1 MSQTDPTL
9 SAVGSPDEAPTILAP
24 GVHVVGRISGQED
37 VRVHGTVE
45 GHIHLAATLFV
56 EPEGVIAADV
66 HAHDIVV
73 AGTIV
78 GNLTATG
85 SIVLASSARVVG
97 DLQAP
102 RLVVAPGAAFR
113 GQVSMDPPEDE
124 ELEGE
129 AASGRGNWQQA
140 SAAYKSGAGGRS
152 AARPAP
158 APARAASGIRL
169 PPMRQG
175 QAGSNGRRRDDDAT
189 VVVKHPAIR
198 GRLEEQASD
207 AYAEGEEPD
216 WGDGV
221 KRAKKVARPR
231 VLARGKHKV
240 ERL

>member
-45 GHIHLAATLFV
+45 GQVHLAATLFV
-56 EPEGVIAADV
+56 EPEGIVAADV

-73 AGTIV
+73 AGTVV
-78 GNLTATG
+78 GNLSATG
-85 SIVLASSARVVG
+85 SIVLAASARVVG

-113 GQVSMDPPEDE
+113 GQVSMDPPEDD
-124 ELEGE
+124 ELED
-129 AASGRGNWQQA
+129 AAAGGRGHWQQA
-140 SAAYKSGAGGRS
+140 SNAYKNASGRS
-152 AARPAP
+152 AARQAP
-158 APARAASGIRL
+158 APARTASGIRL

-175 QAGSNGRRRDDDAT
+175 GSNHSARRRDDDAT
-189 VVVKHPAIR
+189 VIVKHPAIR
-198 GRLEEQASD
+198 GRLEEQVSET
-207 AYAEGEEPD
+207 YAEPEEGD